1 MSQTYIATTA
11 SPVYV
16 MSTDGFFK
24 HTGRTLPTGTEI
36 TIASKG
42 IDDKSNREVGY
53 LASGEIVYLDRMQ
66 PVIVTDAVVVQ
77 STRLWD
83 WVLYAGLAGGAIGY
97 GIYKYRQHKK
107 KKK

>member
-53 LASGEIVYLDRMQ
+53 LANGTIVYLDRLQ
-66 PVIVTDAVVVQ
+66 PVTQLDEVVVK

-83 WVLYAGLAGGAIGY
+83 WLIGLSLLGGAIGY
-97 GIYKYRQHKK
+97 GVYQYKKSKRKRK
-107 KKK
+107 